1 MRSVAQGFAVSSP
14 DTNLPPPPPE
24 AVEHSRQLAEHI
36 ATAILAEGD
45 WVPFSRYMELV
56 LYAPG
61 LGYYSAG
68 ARKFGVE
75 GDFVTSPEISP
86 LFARCLA
93 LQARQ
98 VLEATGGVI
107 LELGPG
113 SGLLAADLFEEL
125 KSQGA
130 PPESYLLL
138 EVSPDLRERQRRLI
152 GERHPEHLDRFTWI
166 DALPSEIRGFVIA
179 NEVLDVVPFALVHRG
194 ADGRVTERGVVVSE

>member
-1 MRSVAQGFAVSSP
+1 MRSVAQGFAVSST

-45 WVPFSRYMELV
+45 WMPFSRYMEMA

-61 LGYYSAG
+61 LGYYAAG
-68 ARKFGVE
+68 SRKFGYE
-75 GDFVTSPEISP
+75 GDFVTAPEISP
-86 LFARCLA
+86 MFARCLA

-125 KSQGA
+125 RSQDA
-130 PPESYLLL
+130 MPSSYLLL
-138 EVSPDLRERQRRLI
+138 EV
-152 GERHPEHLDRFTWI
+152 
-166 DALPSEIRGFVIA
+166 
-179 NEVLDVVPFALVHRG
+179 
-194 ADGRVTERGVVVSE
+194 